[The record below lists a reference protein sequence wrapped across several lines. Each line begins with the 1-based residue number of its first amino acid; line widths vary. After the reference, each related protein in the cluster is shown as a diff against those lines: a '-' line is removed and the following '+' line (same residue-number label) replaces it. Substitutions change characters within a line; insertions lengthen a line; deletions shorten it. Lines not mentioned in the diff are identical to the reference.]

1 MNSDALQ
8 SKTIDYLRFP
18 LAVLVVFIHT
28 SQTNVSLPSIDFAN
42 LSGTDVHDIL
52 TIVFSRTI
60 ATIAV
65 PLFFVMSGY
74 LFFFNVKEWG
84 KHEYFRKLKSRIRTL
99 FIPYLVWNAIVLA
112 LSIGRALYVYHS
124 SGEVNYILEQ
134 LSTVSGWL
142 KPFWSQ
148 SQYGPVTNVLGQ
160 EFYISFP
167 YNGPFWFIRDLIGM
181 CLISPLIYLVARY
194 GKVWALALLG
204 LALYTFV
211 WIHIPGFGIEAFT
224 YFTLGAYFSIHK
236 KNLVAQARKVRI
248 PFGIISV
255 IAFALTIYGLPE
267 VGRFSL
273 SRAANLLFIVTGGV
287 SMINLTAGLL
297 DRNRIKVSTLLS
309 KSSFM
314 IFAAHGMLLTAMK
327 PLFDYMFRSD
337 GIISNILCYFLL
349 PLSTCVVCVVAYY
362 ILTRYF
368 PRLATI
374 LVGSRA
380 SK

>member
-1 MNSDALQ
+1 MNYDVLQ

-28 SQTNVSLPSIDFAN
+28 SQTNVALPSINFAN

-84 KHEYFRKLKSRIRTL
+84 KHEYLRKLKSRIRTL
-99 FIPYLVWNAIVLA
+99 FIPYLIWNAIVLA
-112 LSIGRALYVYHS
+112 LSVGRALYIYHS
-124 SGEVNYILEQ
+124 SGEVNHILEQ

-142 KPFWSQ
+142 KPFWNQ
-148 SQYGPVTNVLGQ
+148 SQYGPVSNILGQ
-160 EFYISFP
+160 QFYVTFP

-181 CLISPLIYLVARY
+181 CLVSPLIYLVARY
-194 GKVWALALLG
+194 GKVWALAVLG
-204 LALYTFV
+204 LALYSFV

-236 KNLVAQARKVRI
+236 KNLVEQSRRVKTL
-248 PFGIISV
+248 FGIISV
-255 IAFALTIYGLPE
+255 IAFALTLYGLPDI
-267 VGRFSL
+267 GRFSL

-287 SMINLTAGLL
+287 SVINLTAVLL
-297 DRNRIKVSTLLS
+297 DKGKIYVSTLLS

-314 IFAAHGMLLTAMK
+314 IFAAHGLLLTAIK
-327 PLFDYMFRSD
+327 PLFDYVFRSD
-337 GIISNILCYFLL
+337 SIISNILYYFLL

-374 LVGSRA
+374 LVGSRGG
-380 SK
+380 K